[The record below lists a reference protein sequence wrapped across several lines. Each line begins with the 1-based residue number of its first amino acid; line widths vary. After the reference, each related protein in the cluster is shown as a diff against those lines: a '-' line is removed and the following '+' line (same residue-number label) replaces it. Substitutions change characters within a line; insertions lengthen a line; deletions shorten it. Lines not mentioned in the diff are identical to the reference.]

1 MLRFTIPELPRS
13 MNAIYKIVPYW
24 SQRRISVE
32 LKDDV
37 RQWKS
42 RAKEYIPPWLDQNEI
57 RDGMAPDS
65 TWKQMWISLDFHGN
79 WFTKEGKVR
88 TIDLPNLVKITVDV
102 IAEKLKFNDSLIFE
116 QRRLRKIQSEKQKVE
131 VEMGYL

>member
-1 MLRFTIPELPRS
+1 M
-13 MNAIYKIVPYW
+13 
-24 SQRRISVE
+24 E